1 MRAVVQ
7 RSQRAS
13 VWVEGVEVGRIGLG
27 YVVLL
32 GIHRSDTTEQAEA
45 LAEKIVHLRLFD
57 DEQGRINRSIR
68 DVGGSVLSVSQFT
81 LYGDTRKGRRPSFLD
96 AAPPEQAAPLY
107 ERFNQRLRDLGVV
120 VETGRFQAKMIV
132 EIHNDGPV
140 TLLLDTEE

>member
-1 MRAVVQ
+1 
-7 RSQRAS
+7 
-13 VWVEGVEVGRIGLG
+13 VEGLEVGRIGLG

-32 GIHRSDTTEQAEA
+32 GIHRSDNADCADA

-81 LYGDTRKGRRPSFLD
+81 LYGDTTKGRRPSFLD
-96 AAPPEQAAPLY
+96 AASPDQAAPLY
-107 ERFNQRLRDLGVV
+107 ERFNHRLRELGVM

-140 TLLLDTEE
+140 TLLLDTEM